1 MMHKLILL
9 AFFCLSVF
17 GVQAQ
22 STAQQAASTQ
32 NSAPSPADEKLNRL
46 MNEREQLVLEYQFYN
61 QQNSNFWG
69 KKSKNDLLAI
79 IETLKK
85 IINTDSELIA
95 AVKEVSIR
103 KIAESTV
110 ENQRNGKIILGD
122 ESNISAQIAD
132 YQSQIRTLQSKQKKH
147 DRSLKDLQDQLDAAN
162 ELRYGKDKVIAILAV
177 GAFILLLYAVFLQVR
192 LQKAGA
198 KSKKKKA

>member
-17 GVQAQ
+17 GAQAQ
-22 STAQQAASTQ
+22 TTTAQPETAQKTT
-32 NSAPSPADEKLNRL
+32 PSPADEKLNRL

-85 IINTDSELIA
+85 IINTDSDLIA
-95 AVKEVSIR
+95 AVKEASIR

-132 YQSQIRTLQSKQKKH
+132 YQSQIRTLQSNQKKH